1 MGDGVACCRCGVV
14 AITDSRPCVF
24 RPPSLA
30 AGHFLLLAQKK
41 VTKENGTLASAVAG
55 ASMPARLREQAPGS
69 AHGTSLCRDR
79 TRAHPARA
87 RAARGYFLHLLAAAE
102 REPGKS
108 RARQSLPQKHRIYA
122 TPVYGHVVSFAL
134 LFGFPLSSGGG
145 RTDQPRAPHA
155 GGARD
160 RADSDNR
167 PWMACGPNPSARSEP
182 LAPRAARIRGCRFL
196 WLLSFGQAKESN
208 WRPWMADITH
218 TDVNRLSRQHRT

>member
-1 MGDGVACCRCGVV
+1 M
-14 AITDSRPCVF
+14 
-24 RPPSLA
+24 A
-30 AGHFLLLAQKK
+30 AGYFLLLAQKK
-41 VTKENGTLASAVAG
+41 VTKEKGTLAVAVCR
-55 ASMPARLREQAPGS
+55 ASMPGKLRKDSEGFAGS
-69 AHGTSLCRDR
+69 TSVCSRR
-79 TRAHPARA
+79 SGRHPAGHRF
-87 RAARGYFLHLLAAAE
+87 AAFPPSPCRGREGTREEQSAAVPAAE
-102 REPGKS
+102 APDICDTS
-108 RARQSLPQKHRIYA
+108 VSFL
-122 TPVYGHVVSFAL
+122 SFAL

-208 WRPWMADITH
+208 WRPWMADEPH
-218 TDVNRLSRQHRT
+218 TDVSRSSRSVGDGKHRTNTIPKPTLRLEGEG